1 MKKASFWTKEKDD
14 YIIANYKLKSRKQI
28 ASEISARPGRVRWR
42 LYFLRKKGIIAE
54 RPQYLQWKNNEEMI
68 DAFHRKYGAGP
79 THKVAKYF
87 GTSIAGIY
95 STARRLNVKFAGNE
109 GRYTF
114 AELSQLL
121 KIDFGTIKSW
131 TARGLRVSGYA
142 QDGLTRPR
150 DNSAKEGLPKDYHA
164 LIDLDDFNSFLKLK
178 PEAYNLENLDSE
190 TKYLLELERV
200 KIKFKEKKV
209 FCRRCKEHFWTTLH
223 NSISKKNKNAI
234 CPKCKS
240 YTSKWAVS
248 YR

>member
-1 MKKASFWTKEKDD
+1 MEKASFWTREKDD
-14 YIIANYKLKSRKQI
+14 HIIANHKLKSGKQI
-28 ASEISARPGRVRWR
+28 ASEIGAKPGRVRWR

-54 RPQYLQWKNNEEMI
+54 RPRYLQWKKNEKMI

-95 STARRLNVKFAGNE
+95 STARRLDIKFVGNE

-121 KIDFGTIKSW
+121 KIDFDTIKSW
-131 TARGLRVSGYA
+131 AVRGLKVSGYA
-142 QDGLTRPR
+142 QDGITRPR
-150 DNSAKEGLPKDYHA
+150 DNSTKERLPKDRHA
-164 LIDLDDFNSFLKLK
+164 LIDLDDLKSFLKSK
-178 PEAYNLENLDSE
+178 PEAYNLENLDLE
-190 TKYLLELERV
+190 TKHFLELECIKV
-200 KIKFKEKKV
+200 KFKKKKV
-209 FCRRCKEHFWTTLH
+209 FCRRCEEYFWTTLH

-240 YTSKWAVS
+240 YASKWAVS
-248 YR
+248 YY